1 MFFFHSSTFTQYLWA
16 CTQHNFGWGKQYHY
30 HFESVTH
37 REKTVPLRS
46 WTREIL
52 WPKRRLSIT
61 VKSIFIFVTCLICL
75 SWTGKW
81 VQMKKKARKT
91 NWNQTQAR
99 YNYLIDSQYLSRAS
113 LASSV
118 QRMVNVLKVIRG
130 KLNKWWLTLFSWSAL
145 WWTCHPL
152 SLQNRPSSCC

>member
-1 MFFFHSSTFTQYLWA
+1 MRHIYFSIKATSPLRPHAHILRSCHSSSYHRRRGIWSTSIMPVLTQRIYLEDAHENNQCFFFYSSTFTQYLWA
-16 CTQHNFGWGKQYHY
+16 CTQHNFGRGKQYHY

-61 VKSIFIFVTCLICL
+61 VKSIFISVTCLICL

-81 VQMKKKARKT
+81 VQMKK
-91 NWNQTQAR
+91 
-99 YNYLIDSQYLSRAS
+99 S
-113 LASSV
+113 
-118 QRMVNVLKVIRG
+118 
-130 KLNKWWLTLFSWSAL
+130 
-145 WWTCHPL
+145 
-152 SLQNRPSSCC
+152 